1 MDKQGPRPDSACRID
16 LRSYPHESSDC
27 RVDGLYGGQSH
38 RGGIPKIRKWEN
50 VFNGGAT
57 TSGCIDKCRPR
68 LDSMHQIGLRCL
80 SYEVLTVVVDVS
92 TVGEVCWAEIQ
103 KTER

>member
-1 MDKQGPRPDSACRID
+1 MDKRRPRLDSARRIG

-27 RVDGLYGGQSH
+27 RVDGLYRGQSC

-57 TSGCIDKCRPR
+57 TSGCIDQWRPQ

-80 SYEVLTVVVDVS
+80 CHEVLTVVVDVS